1 MAKTKAAP
9 KPESEPAEV
18 PDIGCDGFELIH
30 GGRFVVPGYLEQL
43 GDDCERKHAEAIR
56 RACEL
61 RDATA
66 AYRDRLASYPRDPR
80 EAVLFGVETR
90 LRKLDLLE
98 LERDV
103 HREVAEV
110 CSFLGKRTCEALSEA
125 MAATE
130 DAREAIV
137 AKMEELGAEGHFCRE
152 TARKNQIVVSLRNRE
167 ARLRDFH
174 GRYVSSGVKHHKAA
188 DWCDSQI
195 ETATRE
201 IAHGSTHEVIVSAGE
216 AANLTRK
223 YNSMEYHP

>member
-18 PDIGCDGFELIH
+18 PDLPSDGFQLIH
-30 GGRFVVPGYLEQL
+30 GGIFTIPGCLESL
-43 GDDCERKHAEAIR
+43 GDDCEHKHAEAVR
-56 RACEL
+56 RAIEL

-66 AYRDRLASYPRDPR
+66 AFKDRLASYPRDPR
-80 EAVLFGVETR
+80 AAIMFGIESR
-90 LRKLDLLE
+90 LQKLDLLE

-103 HREVAEV
+103 RREAAEV
-110 CSFLGKRTCEALSEA
+110 CSFLEKRTSEALSEA

-130 DAREAIV
+130 DARETIV

-174 GRYVSSGVKHHKAA
+174 ARYISAGMRHRRDA

-195 ETATRE
+195 EAAVKE
-201 IAHGSTHEVIVSAGE
+201 IAHGSIHATIVSATE
-216 AANLTRK
+216 AADASREG
-223 YNSMEYHP
+223 YCP